1 MLNPGMNITRVA
13 PGQGLFGMNGMKSGR
28 IGRSASTLASKIACS
43 QKNRKQMNILPESV
57 PFDTTEAEI
66 RLLLEAWG
74 VSPGTVTLLTSRVP
88 RHCVALEE
96 VEASPAGCRALV
108 SHLDGSVL
116 RGSRLRAEYYL
127 FFR

>member
-1 MLNPGMNITRVA
+1 MNITRVV

-28 IGRSASTLASKIACS
+28 IGRSTGNPASKSAS
-43 QKNRKQMNILPESV
+43 DQKNRKQMNILLECV

-74 VSPGTVTLLTSRVP
+74 VSPGTVMLLTSRVP
-88 RHCVALEE
+88 RHCAALVE